1 MQKITPTTPAVH
13 LQNVRDLTGAE
24 RKKKKKASDL
34 LQRHWKHRSLFPS
47 KIF

>member
-1 MQKITPTTPAVH
+1 MQRITPTTPAVN

-24 RKKKKKASDL
+24 RKKKKQAIDL
-34 LQRHWKHRSLFPS
+34 FQQHWKHRSLFPS